1 MTQDQIYR
9 VMQQAERERAKMIV
23 KFFRRIFRRP
33 ATTPVGPV
41 TGAA

>member
-1 MTQDQIYR
+1 MTQDQIYL
-9 VMQQAERERAKMIV
+9 VIQQARRERAKV
-23 KFFRRIFRRP
+23 VAKFFRRIFRRS